1 MPRDN
6 IGSVSRKEVK
16 QVSREGTRT
25 QRSESK
31 SETRCKKQT
40 VSSGEIEVVVVCESE
55 NETREMRPRGGKG
68 WTEETEPRIS
78 KKTNN
83 QGMIIG
89 AYPLREKQ

>member
-1 MPRDN
+1 MPQDN
-6 IGSVSRKEVK
+6 IGSVSRKVVK

-55 NETREMRPRGGKG
+55 YETREMRPRGGKG
-68 WTEETEPRIS
+68 
-78 KKTNN
+78 
-83 QGMIIG
+83 
-89 AYPLREKQ
+89 